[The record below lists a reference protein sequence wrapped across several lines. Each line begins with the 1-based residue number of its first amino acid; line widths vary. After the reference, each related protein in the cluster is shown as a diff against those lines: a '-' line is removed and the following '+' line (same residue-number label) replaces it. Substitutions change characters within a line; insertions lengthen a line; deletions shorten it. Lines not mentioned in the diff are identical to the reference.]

1 MSNAS
6 LTTIA
11 ATTIPE
17 RTGTAG
23 GITSFVPLT
32 TVYTA
37 NPICGN
43 VFVKYP
49 TPNNH
54 FGLMGW
60 DPSYGEKV
68 DSFYDCN
75 PSIVSRWFTQSTNS
89 GGKAGDC
96 AMAVSSGQILTYASA
111 TASSHYHTFT
121 TTMMSQSTVG
131 AIAITGWNVNYVRN
145 VASSTSTSTSTS
157 DNTTSDATSAGI
169 VVGVIAGVSLLAMA
183 LFIFIR
189 RRRKQYKE
197 TTPEADSSQAMQPE
211 ELHGQDLPHEM
222 DQANMVAELSTEH
235 ETRYELDGQEDSEE
249 KNK

>member
-1 MSNAS
+1 MSNRSYS
-6 LTTIA
+6 LIH
-11 ATTIPE
+11 
-17 RTGTAG
+17 
-23 GITSFVPLT
+23 
-32 TVYTA
+32 
-37 NPICGN
+37 NP
-43 VFVKYP
+43 
-49 TPNNH
+49 
-54 FGLMGW
+54 
-60 DPSYGEKV
+60 
-68 DSFYDCN
+68 
-75 PSIVSRWFTQSTNS
+75 S

-157 DNTTSDATSAGI
+157 DNTTSDATSGNSSISGGAIAGI
-169 VVGVIAGVSLLAMA
+169 VVGVIAGVSLLAMV